1 MILGQTTGQAV
12 AAGAD
17 YGVLVQRRDG
27 KSDPGD
33 WWVWLPAGDLAALIE
48 TSRDPE
54 IVRVADPR
62 HTMPVRLELA
72 DLLPLLHAAGYGEPQ

>member
-1 MILGQTTGQAV
+1 M

-33 WWVWLPAGDLAALIE
+33 WWAWLPAGDLAALVE
-48 TSRDPE
+48 AARTPDV
-54 IVRVADPR
+54 VRAADPR
-62 HTMPVRLELA
+62 HAMPVRLELA
-72 DLLPLLHAAGYGEPQ
+72 DLLPLLHAAGFGEAA

>member
-1 MILGQTTGQAV
+1 M

-33 WWVWLPAGDLAALIE
+33 WWAWLPAGDLAALIDAAR
-48 TSRDPE
+48 TPDVLRA
-54 IVRVADPR
+54 ADPR
-62 HTMPVRLELA
+62 HVMPVRLELA
-72 DLLPLLHAAGYGEPQ
+72 DLLPLLRAAGYGEAQ

>member
-1 MILGQTTGQAV
+1 MILGQTAEQAV
-12 AAGAD
+12 TAGAD

-48 TSRDPE
+48 TARDPE
-54 IVRVADPR
+54 IVQVTDPR

-72 DLLPLLHAAGYGEPQ
+72 DLLPLLHAAGYGEP